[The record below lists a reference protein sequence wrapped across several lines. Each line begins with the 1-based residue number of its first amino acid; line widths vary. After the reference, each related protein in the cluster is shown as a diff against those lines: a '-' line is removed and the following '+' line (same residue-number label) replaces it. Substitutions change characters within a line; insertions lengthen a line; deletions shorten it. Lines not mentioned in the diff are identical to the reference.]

1 MTTTADQATPT
12 SRSRRERGAG
22 LIGAI
27 AGVTVFLALLTVAVQ
42 VVFNLYTAS
51 VVTSATYD
59 AARQVALDATQPPT
73 EDELHAAEQFAR
85 DLLGGLDA
93 EFDWDLSDPEVVRL
107 RVIADSPSFLLAA
120 VEGAVGLDQIDRTVV
135 VRVEDVQP

>member
-1 MTTTADQATPT
+1 M
-12 SRSRRERGAG
+12 
-22 LIGAI
+22 
-27 AGVTVFLALLTVAVQ
+27 FLALLTVAVQ
-42 VVFNLYTAS
+42 IVFNLYTAS

-73 EDELHAAEQFAR
+73 AQELAAAEQFAR
-85 DLLGGLDA
+85 DLLGGVEA

-107 RVIADSPSFLLAA
+107 RVVAESPSFLLGA

-135 VRVEDVQP
+135 VRVEELQP